1 MSENKDKIR
10 VQHMLDATDEAL
22 AFCRGLTATHLSQDR
37 KLNLAIVRLVEIIG
51 EAAAGITSET
61 RQRFPEVPWASI
73 VAMRNRLIHAY
84 FDIDLD
90 RVWDTVTNDLPE
102 LRSALQAV
110 LATL

>member
-1 MSENKDKIR
+1 MPQNLRKAPKARMPSRIR
-10 VQHMLDATDEAL
+10 VR
-22 AFCRGLTATHLSQDR
+22 AFLGRVAVMIGGSAR
-37 KLNLAIVRLVEIIG
+37 IIG